1 MQHAKCRGSVRHSV
15 IIYGKFFAQVSP
27 QNKRFF
33 QTCYNLPVL
42 AALTERLTILIPAFN
57 EADTL
62 GDVLSQL
69 RALYPQSEI
78 LVVDDGSADATCT
91 IAQAAGA
98 RVVRH
103 PYNKGNGA
111 SVKTGLRHATREL
124 VIIFDADGQHD
135 ARDIE
140 KLADG
145 IGEYDLVVGARDEN
159 SQTDFGRRMYH
170 SVLNLL
176 ATYLS
181 GMRVPDA
188 TSGFRVARRAD
199 LMQFIHLLP
208 NGFSTPVTTSLAFI
222 KAGYSVQFV
231 PTTMLK
237 RQGGVSKIKP
247 VRDGTRFII
256 IAFRMSTMFAPM
268 KLFLPVSSA
277 LFVIALVYTII
288 DIFFFSHRLYITN
301 SAVLLFTM
309 TILIFLIGLVAEQIA
324 ALRFERVEKE

>member
-1 MQHAKCRGSVRHSV
+1 MRSEQ
-15 IIYGKFFAQVSP
+15 
-27 QNKRFF
+27 
-33 QTCYNLPVL
+33 
-42 AALTERLTILIPAFN
+42 LTILIPAFN
-57 EADTL
+57 EAETI
-62 GDVLSQL
+62 GDVLPQL
-69 RALYPQSEI
+69 AALYPQSEI
-78 LVVDDGSADATCT
+78 LVVDDGSTDGTAD
-91 IAQAAGA
+91 IAAANGA

-111 SVKTGLRHATREL
+111 SVKTGLRNATREL

-140 KLADG
+140 KLADC

-159 SQTDFGRRMYH
+159 SQTDFGRRAYH
-170 SVLNLL
+170 HVLNML
-176 ATYLS
+176 ATYLA
-181 GMRVPDA
+181 GIKVPDA
-188 TSGFRVARRAD
+188 TSGFRVARRAE

-222 KAGYSVQFV
+222 KAGYSVKFV

-247 VRDGTRFII
+247 VRDGSRFII

-277 LFVIALVYTII
+277 FLAIALLYTLV
-288 DIFFFSHRLYITN
+288 DILYFSQRLYITN
-301 SAVLLFTM
+301 TAVLLI
-309 TILIFLIGLVAEQIA
+309 TIAILTFLIGLVAEQIA